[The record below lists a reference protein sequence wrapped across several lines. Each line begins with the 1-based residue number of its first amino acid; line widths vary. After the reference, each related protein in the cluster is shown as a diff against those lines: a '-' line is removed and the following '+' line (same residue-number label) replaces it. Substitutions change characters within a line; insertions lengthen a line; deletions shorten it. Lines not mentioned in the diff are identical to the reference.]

1 MSEPRRPLF
10 LERANYRGRRLADAA
25 RLLPVVGGF
34 LFLLPIL
41 WQSEG
46 GPVHDTTSDWIYF
59 FAIWAALILAAGVI
73 APQLMR
79 GEGGPADSSADSPN
93 GGGDGEDG

>member
-25 RLLPVVGGF
+25 RILPVAGAF

-41 WQSEG
+41 WAPAG
-46 GPVHDTTSDWIYF
+46 GAPHGTTDDWLYLF
-59 FAIWAALILAAGVI
+59 GTWAMLILAAGLI
-73 APQLMR
+73 APRLMR
-79 GEGGPADSSADSPN
+79 GEDPPPADTTPEPQASTD
-93 GGGDGEDG
+93 EDG

>member
-25 RLLPVVGGF
+25 RILPVAGAF

-41 WQSEG
+41 WQPANSEPHG
-46 GPVHDTTSDWIYF
+46 TTDDWLYLF
-59 FAIWAALILAAGVI
+59 GVWAALILAAGLL
-73 APQLMR
+73 APRLMR
-79 GEGGPADSSADSPN
+79 GEGRGTQTRRT
-93 GGGDGEDG
+93 GDGEDG